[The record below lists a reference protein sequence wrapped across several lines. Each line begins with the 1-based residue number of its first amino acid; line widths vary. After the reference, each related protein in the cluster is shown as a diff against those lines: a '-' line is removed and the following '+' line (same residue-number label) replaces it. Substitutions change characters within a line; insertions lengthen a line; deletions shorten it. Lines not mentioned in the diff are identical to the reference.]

1 MLTSQISKTL
11 HSARCHRRGRV
22 AQISWRYATAADVRE
37 FYGSPPAVTMKA
49 LVGLVDGVPG
59 GIIGIAREEWTA
71 RFFADFTYELEP
83 YLNTIVIMRGIKRA
97 MAFVRDYP
105 TAVYAVGSTERGC
118 RALERLGFVAT
129 EQENGY
135 IWQS

>member
-1 MLTSQISKTL
+1 M
-11 HSARCHRRGRV
+11 
-22 AQISWRYATAADVRE
+22 RE
-37 FYGSPPAVTMKA
+37 YYGSPPSVTVKA
-49 LVGLVDGVPG
+49 LAGLVDGQLCG
-59 GIIGIAREEWTA
+59 MIGIAREEWTA
-71 RFFADFTYELEP
+71 RFFADFTEELKP
-83 YLNTIVIMRGIKRA
+83 FLNTIVIMRGIKRA
-97 MAFVRDYP
+97 MKFVRDYP